1 MGIFSKLGDAVVAT
15 LNAIGERQERSE
27 QAKRAEHEEQQRLL
41 HEYRSR
47 GIYVLAVY
55 VDGRLWNYFH
65 YPSEDH
71 RNEAANDFWPPFFNA
86 LKVHW
91 RCEQLDPS

>member
-1 MGIFSKLGDAVVAT
+1 MGLFSKFGDAVVVT
-15 LNAIGERQERSE
+15 LNAIGKKQERLE
-27 QAKRAEHEEQQRLL
+27 QAKHVEYLEQQGIL

-55 VDGRLWNYFH
+55 VDGILWNYFH

-71 RNEAANDFWPPFFNA
+71 RNEAATEFWPRFFNA
-86 LKVHW
+86 QRLSS
-91 RCEQLDPS
+91 RCELLDPA